1 MLPLVKKK
9 QFLGFIKMVKIL
21 MKYKRNSYLCFRMM
35 SYVLML
41 LLLEV
46 IFLLNV
52 FLIEHKKDRN
62 AKVENIFKYDKREA
76 KKVSP

>member
-1 MLPLVKKK
+1 M
-9 QFLGFIKMVKIL
+9 
-21 MKYKRNSYLCFRMM
+21 
-35 SYVLML
+35 YV
-41 LLLEV
+41 LEV

-76 KKVSP
+76 KKVSPLMTILIEHLTGNVRYRLVTIVSRSMCNLLQKTETICN